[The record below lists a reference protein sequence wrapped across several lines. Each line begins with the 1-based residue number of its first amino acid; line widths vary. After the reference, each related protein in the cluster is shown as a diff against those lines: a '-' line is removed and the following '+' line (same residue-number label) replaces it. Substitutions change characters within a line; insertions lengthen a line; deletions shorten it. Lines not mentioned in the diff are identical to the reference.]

1 MAGEHKPRNGEGSPA
16 GHGHGV
22 KGGVGLLTLGALGVV
37 YGDIGT
43 SPLYALRE
51 SFGEAHDIAA
61 TEANVLGLLSLITW
75 SLIMVITVKYLV
87 FVLRA
92 DNEGEGGILALTSLA
107 TPKGNPTQ
115 RRWAL
120 ILIGLFGTALL
131 YGDGIITPAISVL
144 SAVEG
149 IEVAQ
154 PGISDLVIP
163 IAVII
168 LIGVFSFQSKG
179 TGTVGRLFGPIMVVW
194 FVVLGVL
201 GASHIFDAPRVL
213 GAVNPLHAL
222 DFFLDNGWQGYLV
235 LGSVFLVVTGGEA
248 LYADMGHFGR
258 RPIRLG
264 WFSMVLPALL
274 LTYYGQ
280 GALILNE
287 PSAIENPFYKMA
299 PDWAVLPMTGLATL
313 ATVIASQALISGA
326 FSLTMQA
333 IQLDY
338 VPRMK
343 IDHTSEDQQ
352 GQIYLST
359 INYALMISCIALVL
373 AFRSSTNLAAAY
385 GVAVTMTMFIT
396 TILFYVVARERWGWK
411 KRKALTICA
420 PFLFMD
426 LAFLGA
432 NLIKIPDGGWLPL
445 VVGAAVF
452 GLMTTWRTGRV
463 LVGKRL
469 RQGELP
475 LATFIK
481 SLGKQKVT
489 RVPGTAVFMYS
500 RPGSTPPAL
509 LANLFHN
516 RILHENV
523 VILSV
528 RTVDVPRVTAADR
541 EELIDHGQGFFSV
554 RLRFGFM
561 EEPDVPAAL
570 GHVLSSKVSFDPLHT
585 SYFLGKESI
594 RPSPQE
600 GMAIWRERLFAIMH
614 RNATGAASFFS
625 LPPERTIEL
634 GRQVDI

>member
-1 MAGEHKPRNGEGSPA
+1 MAGEHKLRSGEATGP
-16 GHGHGV
+16 HGHGV

-43 SPLYALRE
+43 SPLYAVRE
-51 SFGEAHDIAA
+51 SFGPHHDIVA
-61 TEANVLGLLSLITW
+61 TEANVLGLLSMITW
-75 SLIMVITVKYLV
+75 SLIVVITIKYLV

-131 YGDGIITPAISVL
+131 YGDGMITPAISVL

-149 IEVAQ
+149 LEVAQ
-154 PGISDLVIP
+154 PGISDAVIP
-163 IAVII
+163 IAVVI
-168 LIGVFSFQSKG
+168 LVGVFSFQSKG
-179 TGTVGRLFGPIMVVW
+179 TGTVGRLFGPVMLVW
-194 FVVLGVL
+194 FSTLALLGVV
-201 GASHIFDAPRVL
+201 HIFDAPRVF
-213 GAVNPLHAL
+213 GAVNPTHAI
-222 DFFLDNGWQGYLV
+222 DFFLDNGWEGYLV

-264 WFSMVLPALL
+264 WFSLVLPALL
-274 LTYYGQ
+274 LTYFGQ
-280 GALILNE
+280 GALILAD
-287 PSAIENPFYKMA
+287 PTAVENPFFEMA
-299 PDWAVLPMTGLATL
+299 PQWAILPLTALATV

-326 FSLTMQA
+326 YSLTMQA

-343 IDHTSEDQQ
+343 IDHTSEDQM

-359 INYALMISCIALVL
+359 INWTLMVSCIALVIG
-373 AFRSSTNLAAAY
+373 FRSSTNLAAAY

-396 TILFYVVARERWGWK
+396 TVLFYVVARDRWGWR
-411 KRKALTICA
+411 KRKALLVCA
-420 PFLFMD
+420 PFLVVD

-432 NLIKIPDGGWLPL
+432 NLVKIPDGGWFPL
-445 VVGAAVF
+445 VVGALVF

-481 SLGKQKVT
+481 SLGKREVT

-509 LANLFHN
+509 LANVFHN
-516 RILHENV
+516 HILHENV

-528 RTVDVPRVTAADR
+528 RTMDVPRVPAADR

-585 SYFLGKESI
+585 SYFLGKESV
-594 RPSPQE
+594 RPSPSQ
-600 GMAIWRERLFAIMH
+600 GMAHWRERLFSLMH
-614 RNATGAASFFS
+614 RNATGAASFFG

>member
-1 MAGEHKPRNGEGSPA
+1 MAGEHKAREGDGPA
-16 GHGHGV
+16 GGHGV
-22 KGGVGLLTLGALGVV
+22 RGSVGLLTLGALGVV

-75 SLIMVITVKYLV
+75 SLIMVITIKYLV

-149 IEVAQ
+149 LEVAQ
-154 PGISDLVIP
+154 PGIADLVIP
-163 IAVII
+163 IAVVI
-168 LIGVFSFQSKG
+168 LIGVFSVQSKG
-179 TGTVGRLFGPIMVVW
+179 TGAVGKAFGPVMLVW
-194 FVVLGVL
+194 FGVL
-201 GASHIFDAPRVL
+201 AILGAGHMIDGPRVL
-213 GAVNPLHAL
+213 KAVNPYYAL
-222 DFFLDNGWQGYLV
+222 EFFVNGGWEAYLV

-258 RPIRLG
+258 GPIRIG
-264 WFSMVLPALL
+264 WFTMVLPALL
-274 LTYYGQ
+274 ITYYGQ
-280 GALILNE
+280 GALILSDPE
-287 PSAIENPFYKMA
+287 AVENPFFNMA
-299 PDWAVLPMTGLATL
+299 PDWFVLPLTFLATL

-326 FSLTMQA
+326 YSLTMQA

-338 VPRMK
+338 VPRMQIK
-343 IDHTSEDQQ
+343 HTSEDQK
-352 GQIYLST
+352 GQIYLPT
-359 INYALMISCIALVL
+359 INWALMISCIALVL
-373 AFRSSTNLAAAY
+373 GFRSSTNLAAAY

-396 TILFYVVARERWGWK
+396 TILFYVVARERWGWR
-411 KRKALTICA
+411 KRKALTVCA
-420 PFLFMD
+420 PFLVID
-426 LAFLGA
+426 IAFLGA

-445 VVGAAVF
+445 VVGALVF

-481 SLGKQKVT
+481 SLGKQKVL

-509 LANLFHN
+509 LANLF
-516 RILHENV
+516 
-523 VILSV
+523 
-528 RTVDVPRVTAADR
+528 
-541 EELIDHGQGFFSV
+541 
-554 RLRFGFM
+554 
-561 EEPDVPAAL
+561 
-570 GHVLSSKVSFDPLHT
+570 
-585 SYFLGKESI
+585 
-594 RPSPQE
+594 
-600 GMAIWRERLFAIMH
+600 
-614 RNATGAASFFS
+614 
-625 LPPERTIEL
+625 
-634 GRQVDI
+634 